1 MTGSASG
8 PVGIELLPVRGMP
21 ELRPGHD
28 LAAEILRCAPELAD
42 GDILVVTSKV
52 VSKVEGR
59 LIGTS
64 GEPAEREAARQRAIE
79 DETVRVVARRGPL
92 RIAETRHGLVMAA
105 AGVDASNVAGGEIA
119 LLPLD
124 PDGSARRLRQQIA
137 ERTGRDVAVVISDS
151 MGRPWRHG
159 ITDVAIGVAGLAAVR
174 DDRGLRDRS
183 GHLLEVTEVA
193 VADELAAAADLVKGK
208 LSDIPVAVVRG
219 LAYSDDGRGAGPLIR
234 RAADDLFRMGT
245 AEALA
250 LGRAQAGAGLADHPG
265 LADQLDVADHP
276 GLADQLDVADHPG
289 LADQLDVADH
299 PSLADHPD
307 LTDHPDL
314 ADRPGLADHLEI
326 AALHADVLATLAAMP
341 LDPADGTGQA
351 AIREGFYGLL
361 AARPDATRRACVPG
375 HVTASTLLLDAEG
388 RRVLLTLHPRVGAWL
403 QLGGHLEDTD
413 PSLQAAAAREAAE
426 ESGIAGIVL
435 DPLPV
440 NLDVHPIT
448 CSLGLPTR
456 HFDVQFVGRAPAGA
470 EPAISSESDDLRW
483 FAVDDLPPGV
493 SPELPAFID
502 RAVRRL
508 AGSR

>member
-1 MTGSASG
+1 MSG
-8 PVGIELLPVRGMP
+8 PVGVAAGGAPAADAEGIALLPVRGLP
-21 ELRPGHD
+21 ELRPGDD
-28 LAAEILRCAPELAD
+28 LAAEILRCAPWLAD
-42 GDILVVTSKV
+42 GDVLVVTSKV

-59 LIGTS
+59 LVSTS
-64 GEPAEREAARQRAIE
+64 GDPAEREAARQQAIT
-79 DETVRVVARRGPL
+79 DETVRLVARRGPL
-92 RIAETRHGLVMAA
+92 RIVETRHGLVMAA
-105 AGVDASNVAGGEIA
+105 AGVDASNVASGEIA

-124 PDGSARRLRQQIA
+124 PDGSARRLREAVA
-137 ERTGRDVAVVISDS
+137 ERAGLSVAVVVSDS

-174 DDRGLRDRS
+174 DDRGERDRH
-183 GHLLEVTEVA
+183 GNLLEVTEVA

-219 LAYSDDGRGAGPLIR
+219 LSYSDDGRGSRSLIR
-234 RAADDLFRMGT
+234 GAAGDLFRMGT

-250 LGRAQAGAGLADHPG
+250 LGRAQAGGDPG
-265 LADQLDVADHP
+265 
-276 GLADQLDVADHPG
+276 G
-289 LADQLDVADH
+289 
-299 PSLADHPD
+299 DHPD
-307 LTDHPDL
+307 VSS
-314 ADRPGLADHLEI
+314 
-326 AALHADVLATLAAMP
+326 LHADVLATLAAMP

-361 AARPDATRRACVPG
+361 AARPDATRRACAPG
-375 HVTASTLLLDAEG
+375 HVTASTLLLDSEA

-413 PSLQAAAAREAAE
+413 ASLMAAAAREASE

-456 HFDVQFVGRAPAGA
+456 HYDVQFVGRAPAGA
-470 EPAISSESDDLRW
+470 EPAISAESDDLRW
-483 FAVDDLPPGV
+483 FEVDDLPAGI
-493 SPELPAFID
+493 SPELPVFID
-502 RAVRRL
+502 RAVRRI
-508 AGSR
+508 ASSR

>member
-1 MTGSASG
+1 MSVPAG
-8 PVGIELLPVRGMP
+8 VELLPVLGMP
-21 ELRPGHD
+21 ELRPGQD
-28 LAAEILRCAPELAD
+28 LAAEILRCAPWLAD

-64 GEPAEREAARQRAIE
+64 GDPAEREAARQQAIT
-79 DETVRVVARRGPL
+79 DETVRLIARRGPL

-124 PDGSARRLRQQIA
+124 PDGSARRLRDVLA
-137 ERTGRDVAVVISDS
+137 ERTGLSVAVVISDS

-159 ITDVAIGVAGLAAVR
+159 ITDVAIGVAGLTAVR
-174 DDRGLRDRS
+174 DDRGARDRH
-183 GHLLEVTEVA
+183 GNLLEVTEVA

-219 LAYSDDGRGAGPLIR
+219 LDYSDDGKGSSALIR
-234 RAADDLFRMGT
+234 GAADDLFRMGT

-250 LGRAQAGAGLADHPG
+250 LGRAQAAAGPEAAP
-265 LADQLDVADHP
+265 DVA
-276 GLADQLDVADHPG
+276 G
-289 LADQLDVADH
+289 
-299 PSLADHPD
+299 
-307 LTDHPDL
+307 
-314 ADRPGLADHLEI
+314 
-326 AALHADVLATLAAMP
+326 LHADVLATLAAMQ

-361 AARPDATRRACVPG
+361 AARPDATRLACVPG
-375 HVTASTLLLDAEG
+375 HVTASTLLLDSEA
-388 RRVLLTLHPRVGAWL
+388 RRVLLTLHPRVGAWV

-413 PSLQAAAAREAAE
+413 PSLLAAAAREAAE
-426 ESGIAGIVL
+426 ESGMAGIVL

-470 EPAISSESDDLRW
+470 EPVISSESDDLRW
-483 FAVDDLPPGV
+483 FEVDDLPAGI
-493 SPELPAFID
+493 SAELPAFVD
-502 RAVRRL
+502 RAVRR
-508 AGSR
+508 AGVGR

>member
-1 MTGSASG
+1 MSAPAG
-8 PVGIELLPVRGMP
+8 LELFPVLGMP
-21 ELRPGHD
+21 ELRPGQD

-42 GDILVVTSKV
+42 GDILVVTSKA

-79 DETVRVVARRGPL
+79 DETVRVIARRGPL

-124 PDGSARRLRQQIA
+124 PDGSARRLRQDIA

-174 DDRGLRDRS
+174 DDRGLRDRY

-208 LSDIPVAVVRG
+208 LSGVPVAVVRG
-219 LAYSDDGRGAGPLIR
+219 LAYSDDGRGARPLIR

-250 LGRAQAGAGLADHPG
+250 LGRAQAGAGSG
-265 LADQLDVADHP
+265 SDQGSDV
-276 GLADQLDVADHPG
+276 
-289 LADQLDVADH
+289 
-299 PSLADHPD
+299 
-307 LTDHPDL
+307 
-314 ADRPGLADHLEI
+314 

-375 HVTASTLLLDAEG
+375 HVTASTLLLDSEG

-456 HFDVQFVGRAPAGA
+456 HYDVQFVGRAPAGA

-483 FAVDDLPPGV
+483 FGVDDLPTGI
-493 SPELPAFID
+493 SAELPVFIE

-508 AGSR
+508 AGSRAGDSPAAGSESAGSR

>member
-1 MTGSASG
+1 MSAA
-8 PVGIELLPVRGMP
+8 PGIELLAVRGMP
-21 ELRPGHD
+21 ELRPGDD
-28 LAAEILRCAPELAD
+28 LAVEILRCAPWLTD

-59 LIGTS
+59 LISTS
-64 GEPAEREAARQRAIE
+64 GDPAEREAARQQAIA
-79 DETVRVVARRGPL
+79 DETVRVIARRGPL

-105 AGVDASNVAGGEIA
+105 AGVDASNLAGGELA

-124 PDGSARRLRQQIA
+124 PDGSARRLRDTLA
-137 ERTGRDVAVVISDS
+137 ERAGLRIAVIISDS

-159 ITDVAIGVAGLAAVR
+159 ITDVAIGVAGLSAVR
-174 DDRGLRDRS
+174 DQRGERDRH
-183 GHLLEVTEVA
+183 GNLLEVTEVA

-219 LAYSDDGRGAGPLIR
+219 LGQSGFPDDGRGSAPLIR

-250 LGRAQAGAGLADHPG
+250 LGRAQAGWDSDAGDR
-265 LADQLDVADHP
+265 
-276 GLADQLDVADHPG
+276 
-289 LADQLDVADH
+289 
-299 PSLADHPD
+299 HPD
-307 LTDHPDL
+307 VT
-314 ADRPGLADHLEI
+314 
-326 AALHADVLATLAAMP
+326 ALHADVLATLASMP

-375 HVTASTLLLDAEG
+375 HVTASTLVLDAEA

-413 PSLQAAAAREAAE
+413 SSLLAAAAREAAE
-426 ESGIAGIVL
+426 ESGIAGIAL

-456 HFDVQFVGRAPAGA
+456 HYDVQFVGRAPAGA
-470 EPAISSESDDLRW
+470 EPRISFESDDLRW
-483 FAVDDLPPGV
+483 FEIGDLPAGV
-493 SPELPAFID
+493 SPELPAFLD
-502 RAVRRL
+502 RAVRRVV
-508 AGSR
+508 GNR

>member
-1 MTGSASG
+1 MSAA
-8 PVGIELLPVRGMP
+8 PDLELLAVRGMP
-21 ELRPGHD
+21 ELRPGDD
-28 LAAEILRCAPELAD
+28 LAAEILRCAPWLAD

-59 LIGTS
+59 LISTS
-64 GEPAEREAARQRAIE
+64 GDPAAREATRQQAIA

-105 AGVDASNVAGGEIA
+105 AGVDASNLAGGELA

-124 PDGSARRLRQQIA
+124 PDGSARRLRDTLA
-137 ERTGRDVAVVISDS
+137 ERAGLRVAVIISDS

-159 ITDVAIGVAGLAAVR
+159 ITDVAIGVAGLSAVR
-174 DDRGLRDRS
+174 DQRGERDRH
-183 GHLLEVTEVA
+183 GNLLEVTEVA

-219 LAYSDDGRGAGPLIR
+219 LAYVDYPDDGRGSASLIR
-234 RAADDLFRMGT
+234 RASDDLFRMGT

-250 LGRAQAGAGLADHPG
+250 LGRAQAGFPAEAGSDADSGAGSPRP
-265 LADQLDVADHP
+265 DV
-276 GLADQLDVADHPG
+276 
-289 LADQLDVADH
+289 
-299 PSLADHPD
+299 S
-307 LTDHPDL
+307 
-314 ADRPGLADHLEI
+314 
-326 AALHADVLATLAAMP
+326 ALHADVLATLAAMP

-361 AARPDATRRACVPG
+361 AARPDATRRACAPG
-375 HVTASTLLLDAEG
+375 HITASTLLLDAEG

-413 PSLQAAAAREAAE
+413 ESLLAAAAREAAE
-426 ESGIAGIVL
+426 ESGIAGIAL

-456 HFDVQFVGRAPAGA
+456 HYDVQFVGRAPAGA
-470 EPAISSESDDLRW
+470 EPVISSESDDLRW
-483 FAVDDLPPGV
+483 FEVGDLPAGV

-502 RAVRRL
+502 RAVRRV
-508 AGSR
+508 ADSR

>member
-1 MTGSASG
+1 
-8 PVGIELLPVRGMP
+8 
-21 ELRPGHD
+21 
-28 LAAEILRCAPELAD
+28 
-42 GDILVVTSKV
+42 
-52 VSKVEGR
+52 
-59 LIGTS
+59 
-64 GEPAEREAARQRAIE
+64 
-79 DETVRVVARRGPL
+79 VRVIARRGPL
-92 RIAETRHGLVMAA
+92 RIVETRHGLVMAA

-124 PDGSARRLRQQIA
+124 PDGSARRLRAEIA
-137 ERTGRDVAVVISDS
+137 ARTGRRVAVVVSDS

-159 ITDVAIGVAGLAAVR
+159 ITDVAIGVAGLAAVA
-174 DDRGLRDRS
+174 DRRGERDRH
-183 GHLLEVTEVA
+183 GNLLEVTEVA

-219 LAYSDDGRGAGPLIR
+219 LDPAGHPDDGRGA
-234 RAADDLFRMGT
+234 AALLRDPGSDLFRMGT

-250 LGRAQAGAGLADHPG
+250 LGRAQAAGGPAGTQAGP
-265 LADQLDVADHP
+265 QL
-276 GLADQLDVADHPG
+276 
-289 LADQLDVADH
+289 
-299 PSLADHPD
+299 
-307 LTDHPDL
+307 
-314 ADRPGLADHLEI
+314 

-361 AARPDATRRACVPG
+361 AARPDATRRACAPG
-375 HVTASTLLLDAEG
+375 HVTASTLLLDAPG

-413 PSLQAAAAREAAE
+413 SSLLAAAGREATE

-456 HFDVQFVGRAPAGA
+456 HYDVQFVGRAPADSV
-470 EPAISSESDDLRW
+470 PAISAESDDLRW
-483 FAVDDLPPGV
+483 FEVDDLPDAI
-493 SPELPAFID
+493 SPELPALIQ

-508 AGSR
+508 SVR

>member
-1 MTGSASG
+1 MSAPAPG
-8 PVGIELLPVRGMP
+8 AAGITLLTVEGLP
-21 ELRPGHD
+21 ELRPGDD
-28 LAAEILRCAPELAD
+28 LAGEILRCAPWLAD
-42 GDILVVTSKV
+42 GDVLVVTSKA

-59 LIGTS
+59 LIRTS
-64 GEPAEREAARQRAIE
+64 GDPAEREAARQQAIT
-79 DETVRVVARRGPL
+79 DETVRLVARRGPL

-124 PDGSARRLRQQIA
+124 PDGSARRLRDAVA
-137 ERTGRDVAVVISDS
+137 ERAGLQVAVIISDS

-174 DDRGLRDRS
+174 DDRGERDRH
-183 GHLLEVTEVA
+183 GNLLEVTEVA

-219 LAYSDDGRGAGPLIR
+219 LSYSDDGRGSRSLIR
-234 RAADDLFRMGT
+234 GAGGDLFRMGT

-250 LGRAQAGAGLADHPG
+250 LGRAQAGSDPG
-265 LADQLDVADHP
+265 E
-276 GLADQLDVADHPG
+276 
-289 LADQLDVADH
+289 
-299 PSLADHPD
+299 DHPD
-307 LTDHPDL
+307 VT
-314 ADRPGLADHLEI
+314 
-326 AALHADVLATLAAMP
+326 ALHADVLATLAAMP

-361 AARPDATRRACVPG
+361 AARPDATRRACAPG
-375 HVTASTLLLDAEG
+375 HVTASTLLLDSEG

-413 PSLQAAAAREAAE
+413 ASLMAAAAREAAE

-470 EPAISSESDDLRW
+470 EPVISTESDDLRW
-483 FAVDDLPPGV
+483 FSVDDLPAGV
-493 SPELPAFID
+493 SPELPGFID
-502 RAVRRL
+502 RAVQRVAGSSAASRA
-508 AGSR
+508 AGSRVAGSR

>member
-1 MTGSASG
+1 MNAG
-8 PVGIELLPVRGMP
+8 PVSAAPDVELLAVRGMP
-21 ELRPGHD
+21 ELRPGDD
-28 LAAEILRCAPELAD
+28 LAAEILRCAPWLAD

-59 LIGTS
+59 LISTS
-64 GEPAEREAARQRAIE
+64 GDPAEREAARQQAIA
-79 DETVRVVARRGPL
+79 DETVRVIARRGPL

-105 AGVDASNVAGGEIA
+105 AGVDASNLAGGELA

-124 PDGSARRLRQQIA
+124 PDGSARRLRDTLA
-137 ERTGRDVAVVISDS
+137 ERAGLRVAVIISDS

-159 ITDVAIGVAGLAAVR
+159 ITDVAIGVAGLGAVR
-174 DDRGLRDRS
+174 DQRGERDRH
-183 GHLLEVTEVA
+183 GNLLEVTEVA

-219 LAYSDDGRGAGPLIR
+219 LAHSDYPDDGRGSASLIR

-250 LGRAQAGAGLADHPG
+250 LGRAQAGFPAGSDSHAGSDSDADSDAGSDAGLSRP
-265 LADQLDVADHP
+265 DV
-276 GLADQLDVADHPG
+276 
-289 LADQLDVADH
+289 
-299 PSLADHPD
+299 S
-307 LTDHPDL
+307 
-314 ADRPGLADHLEI
+314 
-326 AALHADVLATLAAMP
+326 ALHADVLATLAAMP

-413 PSLQAAAAREAAE
+413 ESLLDAAAREAAE
-426 ESGIAGIVL
+426 ESGIAGITL

-456 HFDVQFVGRAPAGA
+456 HYDVQFVGRAPAGA
-470 EPAISSESDDLRW
+470 EPVISSESDDLRW
-483 FAVDDLPPGV
+483 FEVSDLPAGV
-493 SPELPAFID
+493 SPELPGFID
-502 RAVRRL
+502 RAVRRA
-508 AGSR
+508 AGNR